1 MSESAAPSVDAPVG
15 VEIEGPIA
23 WVTLQRPERMNAL
36 SRAVVEGLDA
46 AFAALANRAEVS
58 VIVLTGAGE
67 RSFCSGAD
75 LREREGMTQEEARQ
89 FLRRLREAF
98 VRVEDTPQPV
108 VAAINGYA
116 LGGGLELALCC
127 DVRIA
132 AASATVGLT
141 EVRLGIIPGAGGTQ
155 RLRRAIGEAGA
166 RELVFSGRRLDG
178 PAALARGVVSQVV
191 PDASLRDAA
200 RQLAHEMA
208 LGAPLALR
216 AAKQAMTA
224 AWRRER
230 NTALDDEQQA
240 YAPLLATEDRLEALA
255 AFREK
260 RPAVFRGR

>member
-1 MSESAAPSVDAPVG
+1 MTESAAASADAPVG
-15 VEIEGPIA
+15 VVIEGPVA

-36 SRAVVEGLDA
+36 SSALVDGLDG
-46 AFAALANRAEVS
+46 AFADLAQRADVS
-58 VIVLTGAGE
+58 VVVLTGAGE

-75 LREREGMTQEEARQ
+75 LREREGMTQDEARQ
-89 FLRRLREAF
+89 FLGRLRETF
-98 VRVEDTPQPV
+98 IRVEDAPQPV
-108 VAAINGYA
+108 IAAINGYA

-132 AASATVGLT
+132 AASAALGLT

-166 RELVFSGRRLDG
+166 RELVFSGRRLDA
-178 PAALARGVVSQVV
+178 PTALARGVVTNVV
-191 PDASLRDAA
+191 PDAELHAAA
-200 RQLAHEMA
+200 RTLAHEVA

-230 NTALDDEQQA
+230 DAALNDEQQA
-240 YAPLLATEDRLEALA
+240 YAPLLQTADRLEALA

-260 RPAVFRGR
+260 RPPVFQGR